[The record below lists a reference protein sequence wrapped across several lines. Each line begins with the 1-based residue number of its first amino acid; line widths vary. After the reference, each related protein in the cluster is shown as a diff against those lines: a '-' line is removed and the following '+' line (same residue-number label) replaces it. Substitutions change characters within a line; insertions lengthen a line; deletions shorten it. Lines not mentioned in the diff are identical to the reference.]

1 MIARHTFK
9 QLIETVAVMEAG
21 IEAFEKAVNCH
32 IDDNWMTNGTSNI
45 IRAIA
50 EGFFEELPVKRSL
63 EEQQS
68 ETIEE
73 LLYHFIYMEDCGNDS
88 EHCREKLVRVS
99 NDKGEE
105 NALSCTTV
113 DELYGV
119 IRTYLERQDI
129 NFHFNYCHSHK
140 LDDEIKEVI

>member
-1 MIARHTFK
+1 MIERHTFK
-9 QLIETVAVMEAG
+9 QLIETVVIMEAG

-32 IDDNWMTNGTSNI
+32 IDDNWMTNGTSNV

-50 EGFFEELPVKRSL
+50 EGFFSDTPVKRSL
-63 EEQQS
+63 EEQQA

-88 EHCREKLVRVS
+88 EHCREKLVRIS
-99 NDKGEE
+99 NNEE
-105 NALSCTTV
+105 EKPLSCTNI

-119 IRTYLERQDI
+119 IRTYLDRPDI
-129 NFHFNYCHSHK
+129 NFHFNYCHSYK
-140 LDDEIKEVI
+140 DEELK

>member
-9 QLIETVAVMEAG
+9 QLIETVVVMEAG

-50 EGFFEELPVKRSL
+50 LGFFEDIPVERSL
-63 EEQQS
+63 DEQQAD
-68 ETIEE
+68 TIEE

-88 EHCREKLVRVS
+88 EHCREKLVRIS
-99 NDKGEE
+99 NDKEE
-105 NALSCTTV
+105 KALSCTNI

-119 IRTYLERQDI
+119 IRTYLDRQDI
-129 NFHFNYCHSHK
+129 NFHFNYCHSIR
-140 LDDEIKEVI
+140 DEEELK

>member
-1 MIARHTFK
+1 MIERHTFK
-9 QLIETVAVMEAG
+9 KLISSIIEIEAG
-21 IEAFEKAVNCH
+21 ITALEKTLACQFDN
-32 IDDNWMTNGTSNI
+32 NWMTNAPEAI

-113 DELYGV
+113 DELYRV
-119 IRTYLERQDI
+119 IRTYIERQDI
-129 NFHFNYCHSHK
+129 NFSFNFCHSHSI
-140 LDDEIKEVI
+140 DDEEIK

>member
-1 MIARHTFK
+1 MITRHTFK
-9 QLIETVAVMEAG
+9 QLIETVAIMEAG

-50 EGFFEELPVKRSL
+50 LGFFDDIPVKRSL
-63 EEQQS
+63 EEQQAA
-68 ETIEE
+68 TIEE

-88 EHCREKLVRVS
+88 EHCREKLVRIS
-99 NDKGEE
+99 NDEE
-105 NALSCTTV
+105 EKALSCTNI

-119 IRTYLERQDI
+119 IRTYLDRQDI
-129 NFHFNYCHSHK
+129 NFQFNYCHSFR
-140 LDDEIKEVI
+140 DEELK

>member
-1 MIARHTFK
+1 MIAIHTFK
-9 QLIETVAVMEAG
+9 SLINTVVVMEAG
-21 IEAFEKAVNCH
+21 IETFEKAVNCH

-45 IRAIA
+45 IRAVA
-50 EGFFEELPVKRSL
+50 EGFFEEIPVKNSL
-63 EEQQS
+63 EEDQF
-68 ETIEE
+68 EVIEE

-88 EHCREKLVRVS
+88 EHCKSKLVRMS

-105 NALSCTTV
+105 KSLSCTNI

-119 IRTYLERQDI
+119 IRTYLMRDDL

-140 LDDEIKEVI
+140 LDNEIQEVM

>member
-9 QLIETVAVMEAG
+9 KLIETVVSMEAG
-21 IEAFEKAVNCH
+21 IESFEKAVNCH
-32 IDDNWMTNGTSNI
+32 IDDNWMTNGISSI

-50 EGFFEELPVKRSL
+50 EGFFDELTVDRSL

-88 EHCREKLVRVS
+88 AHCREKLVRVS

-119 IRTYLERQDI
+119 IRTYLERLDL
-129 NFHFNYCHSHK
+129 NFHFNFCHSHSI
-140 LDDEIKEVI
+140 DDEEIK

>member
-1 MIARHTFK
+1 MIERHTFK
-9 QLIETVAVMEAG
+9 QLIETVVIMEAG

-32 IDDNWMTNGTSNI
+32 IDDNWMTNGTSKI

-50 EGFFEELPVKRSL
+50 EGFFNDIPVKRSL

-88 EHCREKLVRVS
+88 EHCREKLVRIS
-99 NDKGEE
+99 NDTEE
-105 NALSCTTV
+105 KALSCTTV

-119 IRTYLERQDI
+119 IRTYLDRPDI
-129 NFHFNYCHSHK
+129 NFHFNYCHSFR
-140 LDDEIKEVI
+140 DEEELK

>member
-1 MIARHTFK
+1 MIERHTFK
-9 QLIETVAVMEAG
+9 QLIETVVIMEAG

-50 EGFFEELPVKRSL
+50 EGFFAEATVKDSL
-63 EEQQS
+63 EKDQFEV
-68 ETIEE
+68 IEE
-73 LLYHFIYMEDCGNDS
+73 LLYHFIYMEDCGNSS
-88 EHCREKLVRVS
+88 EHCREKLARVS

-105 NALSCTTV
+105 NALSCTSV

-119 IRTYLERQDI
+119 IRTYLDRQDI
-129 NFHFNYCHSHK
+129 NFHFNYCHSYR
-140 LDDEIKEVI
+140 DEEVV

>member
-1 MIARHTFK
+1 MIKRHTFK

-21 IEAFEKAVNCH
+21 IEAFEKVVNCH

-73 LLYHFIYMEDCGNDS
+73 LLYHFIYMEDCGNES
-88 EHCREKLVRVS
+88 EHCKSKLVVINEGKEDQHS
-99 NDKGEE
+99 VP
-105 NALSCTTV
+105 CTNL
-113 DELYGV
+113 DELYNV
-119 IRTYLERQDI
+119 IILYLEHTDCD
-129 NFHFNYCHSHK
+129 FTFNYCHSTQE
-140 LDDEIKEVI
+140 DEELKDAR

>member
-1 MIARHTFK
+1 MISRHTFK
-9 QLIETVAVMEAG
+9 QLIETVAIMEAG

-50 EGFFEELPVKRSL
+50 LGFFDDIPVKRSL
-63 EEQQS
+63 EEQQAD
-68 ETIEE
+68 TIEE

-88 EHCREKLVRVS
+88 EHCREKLVRIS
-99 NDKGEE
+99 NDEE
-105 NALSCTTV
+105 EKALSCTNI

-119 IRTYLERQDI
+119 IRTYLDRQDI
-129 NFHFNYCHSHK
+129 NFHFNYCHSHRQ
-140 LDDEIKEVI
+140 DDELKEVV